1 MVRLPWWWEALW
13 AFVWPWKSRFRLFA
27 GRQILWIFKPWTIK
41 VWIWN
46 RIQII
51 FGRYN
56 IEILRAG
63 LFFSRYGEQN
73 IFDFKYILHFRCRPF
88 EVYLAPSP
96 ERWWLQDFCSEAL
109 QPLLTLHTA
118 SRTPTSLAGPLHM
131 AMLNSKA
138 ASIQPPWQMAWY
150 LLWLSKLAGGS
161 VLTTS
166 TPGLHIHLAE
176 MRQTVN
182 HFQAVKGPDHML
194 DGASWRLCI
203 QHCCCTAAFLT
214 VRVCQ
219 ETDSYVRKLFG
230 RTNCD
235 NSNSC
240 SLLAVSVVTITFQ
253 VHQLPWRQ
261 CYCWSSHLRHY
272 AVSFTPVQIQ

>member
-1 MVRLPWWWEALW
+1 
-13 AFVWPWKSRFRLFA
+13 
-27 GRQILWIFKPWTIK
+27 
-41 VWIWN
+41 
-46 RIQII
+46 
-51 FGRYN
+51 
-56 IEILRAG
+56 
-63 LFFSRYGEQN
+63 
-73 IFDFKYILHFRCRPF
+73 
-88 EVYLAPSP
+88 
-96 ERWWLQDFCSEAL
+96 
-109 QPLLTLHTA
+109 
-118 SRTPTSLAGPLHM
+118 
-131 AMLNSKA
+131 MLNSKA

-166 TPGLHIHLAE
+166 TPGLHLHLAE

-272 AVSFTPVQIQ
+272 AVSFNPVQIHQLLFIPRREEVWKNCNIGISPQVCTATHIHLVCWSGGKTCFILIES